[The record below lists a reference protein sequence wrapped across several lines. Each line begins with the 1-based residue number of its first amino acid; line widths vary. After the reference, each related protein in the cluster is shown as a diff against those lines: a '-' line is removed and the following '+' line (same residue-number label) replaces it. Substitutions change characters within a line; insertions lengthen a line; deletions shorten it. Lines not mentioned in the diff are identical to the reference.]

1 MIEHFDAHDLI
12 ALIIIVG
19 GMVLYYIRP
28 DQEILAIIT
37 MIAGFY
43 FGRNQI
49 KVSRQKE
56 IKKDEKNNLPT
67 GHNSQTS

>member
-12 ALIIIVG
+12 ALIIIIG
-19 GMVLYYIRP
+19 GMILYYIKP

-56 IKKDEKNNLPT
+56 IKKDEKNNLPPQ
-67 GHNSQTS
+67 HVS